1 MKIIDLLNMIAKGE
15 VVPKTIVYYDN
26 IYKYHASNNFYYDT
40 NGSSLYR
47 QFCEFGD
54 CLNEEVEIVEE
65 DKKIEYPLI
74 HKIGPDEIT
83 GDKEP
88 NEWYLL
94 NCNFVNLNRA
104 VWQLIDAVN
113 KLQSKG

>member
-54 CLNEEVEIVEE
+54 CLNDEVEIIESEITVNKQVDKLCYQQLRVRDVVELITTLNKQLSNYG
-65 DKKIEYPLI
+65 KKINELV
-74 HKIGPDEIT
+74 
-83 GDKEP
+83 DKV
-88 NEWYLL
+88 NELSL
-94 NCNFVNLNRA
+94 
-104 VWQLIDAVN
+104 
-113 KLQSKG
+113 KG